1 MAAGQTTSIRLDP
14 ELKAQAQEVF
24 DGLGLS
30 LTSAITIFLKAS
42 VREQGLPFDMRLAND
57 NYQPPKQQQ
66 EREYAETIKK
76 LREILDQ
83 AG

>member
-24 DGLGLS
+24 DNLGLS

-42 VREQGLPFDMRLAND
+42 VREQGLPFDMRLANE
-57 NYQPPKQQQ
+57 NYQPPRQRQ
-66 EREYAETIKK
+66 ETENEEIIRK
-76 LREILDQ
+76 LRAILEQ
-83 AG
+83 AQ